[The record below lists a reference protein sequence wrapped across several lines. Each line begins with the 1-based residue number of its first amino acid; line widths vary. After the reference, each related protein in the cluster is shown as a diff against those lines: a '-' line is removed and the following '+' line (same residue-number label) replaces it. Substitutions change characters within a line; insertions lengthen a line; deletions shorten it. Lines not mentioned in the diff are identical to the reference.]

1 MDNPARARILKR
13 MKQRSDVLIVGGGL
27 NGPALGLALARA
39 GLGVTVIDAHPPR
52 ARAGLDFDG
61 RAYALAIASRNLLKS
76 IGVWDIL
83 PERPQPI
90 EQIKT
95 TDGRPGEGPAPFFL
109 HFDSAEI
116 EEGPMGY
123 MVEDRHLYAAFL
135 QAMQECPDLTLVSG
149 AEVVGQSVD
158 AAGASVT
165 LSDGRSLK
173 GRVLVGCD
181 GRRSGTARRAGIG
194 RTGWSYGQTAI
205 VCALAHDLPHHGIA
219 YQHFLPSGPLAILPL
234 TGNRSAI
241 VWSEREAAAR
251 AAMALS
257 DADFLAILRPRFGD
271 FLGALSLVGRRF
283 CYPLDLT
290 LANSYVAPR
299 VALVGD
305 AAHGVHPIAGQGLNL
320 GFRDVAA
327 LAEVLVGAH
336 RRGEDI
342 GALDVLERYQAW
354 RRPDSTALALGMD
367 AVNRLFSNDSAI
379 LRAARDLGMG
389 AVNALPGLKRAFMR
403 NAAGLSGRPARL
415 LRGLPL

>member
-1 MDNPARARILKR
+1 MT
-13 MKQRSDVLIVGGGL
+13 QQSDVLIVGGGL

-39 GLGVTVIDAHPPR
+39 GLSVTVVDAHPPR
-52 ARAGLDFDG
+52 ARAEIDFDG

-76 IGVWDIL
+76 IGVWDFL
-83 PERPQPI
+83 PQRPQPI

-135 QAMQECPDLTLVSG
+135 QAMRECPNLTLVSG
-149 AEVVGQSVD
+149 AEVVGQATDGTGVM
-158 AAGASVT
+158 VT
-165 LSDGRSLK
+165 LSDGRNLK
-173 GRVLVGCD
+173 GRVLAGCD

-205 VCALAHDLPHHGIA
+205 VCALAHEHPHHGIA

-257 DADFLAILRPRFGD
+257 DTDFLAVLRPRFGD

-367 AVNRLFSNDSAI
+367 VVNRLFSNDSMI
-379 LRAARDLGMG
+379 LRVARDLGMG
-389 AVNALPGLKRAFMR
+389 AVNALPGLKRTFMR

>member
-379 LRAARDLGMG
+379 LRVARDLGMG
-389 AVNALPGLKRAFMR
+389 AVNALPGLKWAFMR

>member
-379 LRAARDLGMG
+379 LRVARDLGMG